1 MLKNDEEKARGKLGA
16 LAKCARQRA
25 VNLEVGL
32 SRGRGRPASGHTNTA
47 VWG

>member
-1 MLKNDEEKARGKLGA
+1 MTRKKRAENLGA